1 MSPHQYVY
9 RCVGKCC
16 LTNQT
21 SRRHSRKRRALRY
34 LLSLILPDRIAR
46 RIFPGTPPTING
58 HSRSRAALH
67 LDKPNVLHDVHRIST
82 PILID
87 CPPES
92 PTTLYPDKS
101 NVLHDVHRV
110 STPPTPID
118 GSPESPAILRLDKS
132 NVLHDLHRVSTPIP
146 IDDPPESPAPL
157 HLDKSNVLHDLN
169 RVNTPIL
176 IDGPSE
182 LPETLH
188 ADKLV
193 VLHNVHR
200 VNTPPTPIDDPP
212 ESPATLHVDKSNV
225 LHDVH
230 RVNTPPILIDGPPDL
245 LETLHVD
252 KPNALHDVHRVNTPP
267 ILIDGRS
274 ESGATQFFRTSD
286 VLRYDKRTSYV
297 LYLQLLLT
305 VWAGR
310 VTINILPDD
319 VLLHILHFDRATF
332 SDEVEDA
339 GQVRSGMDSV
349 TDLSQLQDFVG
360 REDVDPVRRR
370 SWNWH
375 RLIHVCR
382 RWRSVVFASPNFL
395 DLKLVYGPTTR
406 VELTDIWPPLPII
419 IRDMVNWIMPG
430 SYDFDVVFAHHCRV
444 CEINLHRLTR
454 WQLQRVASAMQE
466 QFPALVHLMLEFAGS
481 YSRPALA
488 LPDGFLGGFAP
499 RLQSLELRSIP
510 FPALPRL
517 LLSATDLIRL
527 DLVDIPH
534 SGYMSPEAIV
544 TGLAML
550 SNLISLTLKF
560 KSPLSRPDRERR
572 YPPPLTRT
580 ALHALTRFEFKGVSE
595 YLEYIVA
602 RIDTP
607 LLDSIR
613 ITFFQQLIFDI
624 PQLAQFMRRTTRF
637 QTLNEADM
645 IFNDTSV
652 QVGYLPPTWTLDEN
666 FGLRISCRDL
676 EWQLSS
682 LAQVITSFFPSIY
695 IVEHLYI
702 HWPQHLP
709 SRWQD
714 DIENIWLEILYPFSA
729 VKSLY
734 ISKTFVKC
742 IAVALQEL
750 VGERVTDVL
759 PALESLFLEELPP
772 SGPVREAIGQF
783 IAARQLL
790 GRPVAIS
797 NWNRTREA
805 LTRF

>member
-1 MSPHQYVY
+1 MS
-9 RCVGKCC
+9 
-16 LTNQT
+16 
-21 SRRHSRKRRALRY
+21 Y
-34 LLSLILPDRIAR
+34 L
-46 RIFPGTPPTING
+46 
-58 HSRSRAALH
+58 
-67 LDKPNVLHDVHRIST
+67 
-82 PILID
+82 
-87 CPPES
+87 
-92 PTTLYPDKS
+92 
-101 NVLHDVHRV
+101 
-110 STPPTPID
+110 
-118 GSPESPAILRLDKS
+118 
-132 NVLHDLHRVSTPIP
+132 
-146 IDDPPESPAPL
+146 
-157 HLDKSNVLHDLN
+157 
-169 RVNTPIL
+169 
-176 IDGPSE
+176 
-182 LPETLH
+182 
-188 ADKLV
+188 
-193 VLHNVHR
+193 
-200 VNTPPTPIDDPP
+200 
-212 ESPATLHVDKSNV
+212 
-225 LHDVH
+225 
-230 RVNTPPILIDGPPDL
+230 
-245 LETLHVD
+245 
-252 KPNALHDVHRVNTPP
+252 
-267 ILIDGRS
+267 
-274 ESGATQFFRTSD
+274 
-286 VLRYDKRTSYV
+286 
-297 LYLQLLLT
+297 
-305 VWAGR
+305 
-310 VTINILPDD
+310 
-319 VLLHILHFDRATF
+319 
-332 SDEVEDA
+332 
-339 GQVRSGMDSV
+339 
-349 TDLSQLQDFVG
+349 
-360 REDVDPVRRR
+360 
-370 SWNWH
+370 
-375 RLIHVCR
+375 
-382 RWRSVVFASPNFL
+382 
-395 DLKLVYGPTTR
+395 
-406 VELTDIWPPLPII
+406 
-419 IRDMVNWIMPG
+419 
-430 SYDFDVVFAHHCRV
+430 
-444 CEINLHRLTR
+444 
-454 WQLQRVASAMQE
+454 
-466 QFPALVHLMLEFAGS
+466 
-481 YSRPALA
+481 
-488 LPDGFLGGFAP
+488 
-499 RLQSLELRSIP
+499 
-510 FPALPRL
+510 
-517 LLSATDLIRL
+517 
-527 DLVDIPH
+527 
-534 SGYMSPEAIV
+534 
-544 TGLAML
+544 
-550 SNLISLTLKF
+550 
-560 KSPLSRPDRERR
+560 SPLNSNPLTPLSCPDRERR

-676 EWQLSS
+676 EWQVSS